1 MTLRRGS
8 PQASHPS
15 PRGGLGVGRRL
26 RKEGA
31 GAKALADP
39 DELEAAVPVGED
51 VQQTLV
57 VTSPELGL
65 LVGHAE
71 QVGVQLWEGH
81 RTEQLRLGHAAAL
94 LPWDAGEGPPEAAA
108 GRCWPGGRT
117 PRACG
122 PHCLR

>member
-1 MTLRRGS
+1 MTLGQGS
-8 PQASHPS
+8 PRVSHPIAT
-15 PRGGLGVGRRL
+15 GVGRRL
-26 RKEGA
+26 REEGA
-31 GAKALADP
+31 GADP

-71 QVGVQLWEGH
+71 QVGVQLWEGG
-81 RTEQLRLGHAAAL
+81 TEQLRLGPAAAL
-94 LPWDAGEGPPEAAA
+94 LPWGAGEGSPAAAA
-108 GRCWPGGRT
+108 GRCWPGGQT

-122 PHCLR
+122 PRCPR